1 MSGHA
6 LPPRDRYSLRND
18 PKVTFQLH
26 SRAQG
31 HGAQGCVVRVAITRH
46 DGHHFL
52 YEVVFGGDYAS
63 SKANFTEDMYHETA
77 LSVVRSQLESHIH
90 RNTRITLAVNSGLPR
105 TEVDAALEWTE
116 P

>member
-18 PKVTFQLH
+18 PKVTFQLN

-31 HGAQGCVVRVAITRH
+31 QGADGCVVRVAITRH
-46 DGHHFL
+46 DGHSFL
-52 YEVVFGGDYAS
+52 YEVVFCGEYVS
-63 SKANFTEDMYHETA
+63 SKANFSQDMYHETA
-77 LSVVRSQLESHIH
+77 LSVARSQLESHIH

-105 TEVDAALEWTE
+105 TEVGAVLEWTE